1 MPKIRF
7 QAKLT
12 AIGSQAIL
20 RLPQGASSKLPSRGM
35 SMVEGTFNGR
45 AFQAPLEPDG
55 IRSHWFRVSNTM
67 LRASGAQ
74 VGDSVSVA
82 VEPMALW
89 PEPKV
94 PADLAEVFASDPEAR
109 KLWMDITP
117 VARRD
122 WIRWIGSTRNRDTRA
137 IRIEKTLSKLRSGK
151 RAACRFNRSQCTDP
165 SMSRNGVLL
174 EPTPA
179 IGSPRSG
186 RQDREEPDA
195 FDACRFFSSRSD
207 RAVDWL
213 EEHVFRHAGGGAG
226 WRGLL
231 P

>member
-7 QAKLT
+7 RAKLT
-12 AIGSQAIL
+12 AIGSHTIL
-20 RLPQGASSKLPSRGM
+20 KMPEAASSKLPSRGM
-35 SMVEGTFNGR
+35 CMVEGTFNGH

-55 IRSHWFRVSNTM
+55 SGRHWFRVSNTV
-67 LRASGAQ
+67 LQAARAE

-82 VEPMALW
+82 LEPMARW

-94 PADLAEVFASDPEAR
+94 PADLAEAFASDPQACR
-109 KLWMDITP
+109 LWLDITA
-117 VARRD
+117 VARWD

-151 RAACRFNRSQCTDP
+151 RAACCFNRSQCTDP

-179 IGSPRSG
+179 IEKAEGHQARS
-186 RQDREEPDA
+186 RRT
-195 FDACRFFSSRSD
+195 
-207 RAVDWL
+207 
-213 EEHVFRHAGGGAG
+213 
-226 WRGLL
+226 
-231 P
+231 

>member
-12 AIGSQAIL
+12 PIGSQTIL
-20 RLPQGASSKLPSRGM
+20 RLPEAASSKLPSRGM
-35 SMVEGTFNGR
+35 SVVEGTCNGH

-55 IRSHWFRVSNTM
+55 LGSHWLRVSSTM
-67 LRASGAQ
+67 LKAARAE

-82 VEPMALW
+82 LEPMALW

-94 PADLAEVFASDPEAR
+94 PADLAEALAFDPQAR
-109 KLWMDITP
+109 RLWMDITP
-117 VARRD
+117 VARWD
-122 WIRWIGSTRNRDTRA
+122 WIRWIGSTRNRDTRT

-151 RAACRFNRSQCTDP
+151 RAACCFNRSQCTDP

-179 IGSPRSG
+179 AGKSEG
-186 RQDREEPDA
+186 RQAR
-195 FDACRFFSSRSD
+195 SRKT
-207 RAVDWL
+207 
-213 EEHVFRHAGGGAG
+213 
-226 WRGLL
+226 
-231 P
+231 

>member
-20 RLPQGASSKLPSRGM
+20 RLPQAASSKLPSRGM

-55 IRSHWFRVSNTM
+55 IGSHWFRVSNTM
-67 LRASGAQ
+67 LRAAGAE

-94 PADLAEVFASDPEAR
+94 PADLAEAFASDPEAR
-109 KLWMDITP
+109 RLWMDITP
-117 VARRD
+117 VARWD

-151 RAACRFNRSQCTDP
+151 RAACCFNRSQCTDP
-165 SMSRNGVLL
+165 SMSRKGVLL
-174 EPTPA
+174 EPT
-179 IGSPRSG
+179 
-186 RQDREEPDA
+186 
-195 FDACRFFSSRSD
+195 
-207 RAVDWL
+207 
-213 EEHVFRHAGGGAG
+213 
-226 WRGLL
+226 
-231 P
+231 